1 MRSKKAFL
9 NIITNLLLELVVII
23 YGFIVPKLIMKSFG
37 SNVNGLISSI
47 TQFLGYITLLES
59 GFGPVV
65 KATLYKPIA
74 QKNKKEIANILKASE
89 RFFRKISY
97 IFIIYI
103 VLLSL
108 AYPLLI
114 NKDFD
119 YIYTLSLIVII
130 SLGTFA
136 EFYFGMTYR
145 LYLQAE
151 QSKYIISILQIITYI
166 INIVLIVLLVR
177 LKMSIHIIKL
187 LTGLIFIIRP
197 IWQNWYVK
205 KKYSINLNDADDNY
219 KIKNKWDGLAQH
231 IAAVIHSNT
240 DITLLT
246 LFCDLLEVSVYSVYY
261 LVVSGVRKLINS
273 FTGGIDALFG
283 NMLANKEK
291 NNLNNKFNMYEVIY
305 LSITTILFTSTII
318 LIVPFVMVY
327 TKGITDVNYVRYTFG
342 YLIVISEYI
351 WAIRLPYSSI
361 TLAAGHFKETRT
373 GAWIEAISNIMITCI
388 LIIKY
393 GIIGVAIGTIV
404 AMAIRT
410 VEFIYHSNKY
420 ILNRSMWIS
429 IKKILLVFF
438 ESLIII
444 FICNN
449 LHYLENT
456 NYLNWIINSI
466 IVTSISA
473 TIVLFINYCLFKE
486 EFKKIY
492 IIIKQVLKRKKN
504 AQ

>member
-373 GAWIEAISNIMITCI
+373 GAWIEAISNIMISCI